1 MAEFCC
7 GRGND
12 HGKSGRMSFRGRRC
26 VERTAPGEPVLAH
39 KHSRLG
45 DRRNSFIV
53 LCRNGKYRE
62 WDGCWEDRFARII
75 TPAFDELPRR
85 RPHKRS
91 RLLMAEFCCGRGND
105 HGKSGR
111 MSFQGGRCVERTAP
125 GGSLFWRINTHA
137 QAIVEILLLSCAAM
151 KSVENMSIVEGI
163 VLSHDHP
170 SFRRACRI
178 NGHASDRL
186 SRRCTHKR
194 SRSCENPYRSTRFAP
209 DAKAMIRLL
218 SASSAP
224 GAVRARWRPPSGRSR
239 KVRALSGLR

>member
-1 MAEFCC
+1 MKTLRLMRKLPTHRKTLDPQIRNERGAA
-7 GRGND
+7 GRPAAPLLSLPV
-12 HGKSGRMSFRGRRC
+12 GK
-26 VERTAPGEPVLAH
+26 P
-39 KHSRLG
+39 
-45 DRRNSFIV
+45 
-53 LCRNGKYRE
+53 
-62 WDGCWEDRFARII
+62 ARINCH
-75 TPAFDELPRR
+75 AL
-85 RPHKRS
+85 
-91 RLLMAEFCCGRGND
+91 
-105 HGKSGR
+105 
-111 MSFQGGRCVERTAP
+111 
-125 GGSLFWRINTHA
+125 RINTHA
-137 QAIVEILLLSCAAM
+137 QALVEILLLSCAAM

-163 VLSHDHP
+163 VLPHDHP

-194 SRSCENPYRSTRFAP
+194 SRSCENPYRSTRVAP

>member
-1 MAEFCC
+1 
-7 GRGND
+7 
-12 HGKSGRMSFRGRRC
+12 
-26 VERTAPGEPVLAH
+26 
-39 KHSRLG
+39 
-45 DRRNSFIV
+45 
-53 LCRNGKYRE
+53 
-62 WDGCWEDRFARII
+62 
-75 TPAFDELPRR
+75 
-85 RPHKRS
+85 
-91 RLLMAEFCCGRGND
+91 
-105 HGKSGR
+105 
-111 MSFQGGRCVERTAP
+111 MSFQGRRCVERTAP

-224 GAVRARWRPPSGRSR
+224 GAVRARCDRHQAQPKSSRVVRTSLRSTHP
-239 KVRALSGLR
+239 ASTDTTLSRLMMRLATVGFMPRCPTTCRV